1 MAMAR
6 SRKAA
11 AQGRDRRAVACLL
24 ALPFAYSAVVVPL
37 SAWEQAEVS
46 LAMIGFA
53 MLASLSRPLRP
64 LIVFLSGF
72 ASLRYFYWRVT
83 STLNLDGPLD
93 ASVSILLLG
102 AEVYGVAGP
111 LPRLLPDHRAGAE
124 VPGAAPQP
132 SERGRLHPDATT
144 SRSRS

>member
-1 MAMAR
+1 MAAGEAGKR
-6 SRKAA
+6 RRKAVIGMA
-11 AQGRDRRAVACLL
+11 AACLL

-46 LAMIGFA
+46 LLMIGLA

-93 ASVSILLLG
+93 GSVSILLG
-102 AEVYGVAGP
+102 AESTRAGA
-111 LPRLLPDHRAGAE
+111 LPRLLPDDHARAQA
-124 VPGAAPQP
+124 
-132 SERGRLHPDATT
+132 RR
-144 SRSRS
+144 RC